1 MIDYLTIPTSI
12 ATLII
17 LVVLLIVIGT
27 FLASRKLLSKI
38 VGNLKWLASIV
49 LIVGFVIY
57 FIGYWLY
64 YDEEL
69 NIVALTFRS
78 LLSSI
83 GMFALQSDLQ
93 YFVQNCVKESPLFLG
108 TFAVIH
114 FLAALVSAI
123 FIINFVGL
131 KLVSW
136 LKLTRAKAQDLYIFW
151 GMNENS
157 ITLAEDE
164 ELKGKLEA
172 DGGMLIFVGTLQDAE
187 QGNQQL
193 SFSALI
199 NGQKLRKDRIRR
211 IEENTGGIIT
221 YCTDELSMEK
231 KSNTPCNIFKS
242 TGQKSLS
249 KIVSKSKNKH
259 IRIFFLSN
267 DEKKNIE
274 STSLLLKAIEQKDE
288 ALNNC
293 KHLDIYCLARKNKEN
308 SVFEKLAYLKSEET
322 LPSVHLV
329 DTANLAIQ
337 ILKREVEYQP
347 VSFVDINTDK
357 AIVTSP
363 FEALVIGFDST
374 GRDAVRFLYE
384 FGAFPD
390 TDGKKSPFKCY
401 AIDKQMDELAG
412 TFYNNAPALK
422 DSNEIEL
429 LQLSVQTEQ
438 FWEWMNES
446 LLYLNYIVIALG
458 DDQMAIQL
466 AIDLLE
472 KAYRIGKDM
481 RHFKI
486 FLRSYS
492 KENEGKINDIINFYN
507 EKAGNKLVLFGTNSE
522 LYTYS
527 NIIDE
532 DALEQAKKF
541 YANYV
546 SNDKKEK
553 FPPTWNQRHEISEKI
568 DDGNGVCHYVKKKTE
583 EITLDDINGAI
594 RKENQDIANYRHIDT
609 KLKLVGLGRSSTKED
624 FDKLTDIQ
632 KKSLAICEHLRWNA
646 SHEML
651 GYVYGDE
658 TSDLKKTH
666 KYLKPWEKLPDY
678 IQYYDELVW
687 ITTKDITIDSNEKR

>member
-1 MIDYLTIPTSI
+1 MTGYLTISMPIVT
-12 ATLII
+12 TLILVAI
-17 LVVLLIVIGT
+17 LITIGT
-27 FLASRKLLSKI
+27 LLTSRKILTKI
-38 VGNLKWLASIV
+38 VGNLKWFASAVLLA
-49 LIVGFVIY
+49 GFVVY

-93 YFVQNCVKESPLFLG
+93 YFVQDCVKESPLFLG

-131 KLVSW
+131 KIVSW
-136 LKLTRAKAQDLYIFW
+136 LKLRNAKGQDLYVFW
-151 GMNENS
+151 GMNPNS
-157 ITLAEDE
+157 ITLAEDKD
-164 ELKGKLEA
+164 LKNKLEN
-172 DGGMLIFVGTLQDAE
+172 DGGMLIIVGTLQDAE
-187 QGNQQL
+187 QGNQQF

-199 NGQKLRKDRIRR
+199 NGQRLRKDIIRR
-211 IEENTGGIIT
+211 IEENKDAIIT
-221 YCTDELSMEK
+221 YCTDELSVEENGK
-231 KSNTPCNIFKS
+231 QPCNIFKS
-242 TGQKSLS
+242 AGLKSLAN
-249 KIVSKSKNKH
+249 IITKSKDKH
-259 IRIFFLSN
+259 IRIFFLSD
-267 DEKKNIE
+267 DEKKNVE
-274 STSLLLKAIEQKDE
+274 LTSLLLKAIEKKDD
-288 ALNNC
+288 ALSNC
-293 KHLDIYCLARKNKEN
+293 QHLDIYSMARKNKEN
-308 SVFEKLAYLKSEET
+308 GVLEKLAYVKSDET
-322 LPSVHLV
+322 LSNVHLV

-337 ILKREVEYQP
+337 ILKKNVNYQP

-357 AIVTSP
+357 AIATTP

-384 FGAFPD
+384 FGVFPD
-390 TDGKKSPFKCY
+390 ANGNKSPFKCY
-401 AIDKQMDELAG
+401 AIDKQMNELAG
-412 TFYNNAPALK
+412 TFYNNAPAVKGNTEL
-422 DSNEIEL
+422 EL
-429 LQLSVQTEQ
+429 LQMNIQTEQ
-438 FWEWMNES
+438 FWEWIEER
-446 LLYLNYIVIALG
+446 LLHLNYIVISLG
-458 DDQMAIQL
+458 DDQMGIQL

-481 RHFKI
+481 KHFKI

-492 KENEGKINDIINFYN
+492 KENVGKINDIINFYN

-532 DALEQAKKF
+532 EALERAKEF
-541 YANYV
+541 YAGYA
-546 SNDKKEK
+546 SKDKDARTWEQRHLITDKKK
-553 FPPTWNQRHEISEKI
+553 DKDNHIY
-568 DDGNGVCHYVKKKTE
+568 YVKTDRQKV
-583 EITLDDINGAI
+583 TLNDINGVI

-609 KLKLVGLGRSSTKED
+609 KLKLVGLSRSSTKEE

-651 GYVYGDE
+651 GYVYSEED

-666 KYLKPWEKLPDY
+666 NCIKPWQTLTKEYQGYDY
-678 IQYYDELVW
+678 KVMER
-687 ITTKDITIDSNEKR
+687 TIDIITNNNEKR

>member
-1 MIDYLTIPTSI
+1 MIDCLTIPTSI

-17 LVVLLIVIGT
+17 LVVLLIILGT

-49 LIVGFVIY
+49 LTAGFVIY

-64 YDEEL
+64 YDGEL

-93 YFVQNCVKESPLFLG
+93 YFDSYYVTESPLFLG

-172 DGGMLIFVGTLQDAE
+172 YGEMLIFVGTLQDAE
-187 QGNQQL
+187 QGNQLL

-221 YCTDELSMEK
+221 YCTDELSMER

-242 TGQKSLS
+242 AGLKSLS
-249 KIVSKSKNKH
+249 KIVSKSKNKY

-288 ALNNC
+288 AFNNC

-308 SVFEKLAYLKSEET
+308 GVFEKLAYLKSEET

-329 DTANLAIQ
+329 DTANMAIQ
-337 ILKREVEYQP
+337 ILKRKVEYQP

-390 TDGKKSPFKCY
+390 IDGKKSPFKCY
-401 AIDKQMDELAG
+401 AIDKQMDELSG

-438 FWEWMNES
+438 FWEWMNER

-458 DDQMAIQL
+458 DDQMGIQL

-472 KAYRIGKDM
+472 KTYRIGKDM
-481 RHFKI
+481 THFKI

-492 KENEGKINDIINFYN
+492 KENEGKINDIIHFYN

-532 DALEQAKKF
+532 EAMEHAKEF
-541 YANYV
+541 YAEYV
-546 SNDKKEK
+546 SKDKDAQ
-553 FPPTWNQRHEISEKI
+553 TWDERHIISEKRKDKDRI
-568 DDGNGVCHYVKKKTE
+568 YYVKKDRRGV
-583 EITLDDINGAI
+583 TLNDINGVI

-609 KLKLVGLGRSSTKED
+609 KLKLVGLKRNSAKEV
-624 FDKLTDIQ
+624 FGKLTDIQ
-632 KKSLAICEHLRWNA
+632 KKSLAICEHLRWIA

-651 GYVYGDE
+651 GYVYIEEG
-658 TSDLKKTH
+658 TSDLQKTH
-666 KYLKPWEKLPDY
+666 NCLKPWQSLTEEYQGCDY
-678 IQYYDELVW
+678 KVMERSI
-687 ITTKDITIDSNEKR
+687 DIILNSNE